1 MKTMT
6 ATDLKNSP
14 GAFFDALME
23 DGEVM
28 LTRHGRLIHV
38 VKSVIAPSE
47 GTANGSAAI
56 GAALER
62 VGAMI
67 PEEKRAEIFDQVMDE
82 LQKMRLKVKEGM
94 HDPE

>member
-38 VKSVIAPSE
+38 IKKMVEPSKSSVE
-47 GTANGSAAI
+47 GCASMKEVLEHYGS
-56 GAALER
+56 
-62 VGAMI
+62 MI
-67 PEEKRAEIFDQVMDE
+67 PEDERAGIFDQAMKS
-82 LQKMRLKVKEGM
+82 LSRIKLKINEGM

>member
-23 DGEVM
+23 DGEVI

-38 VKSVIAPSE
+38 IKKVVEPNK
-47 GTANGSAAI
+47 ANVPGGVAL
-56 GAALER
+56 GEALEWI
-62 VGAMI
+62 GAMI
-67 PEEKRAEIFDQVMDE
+67 PEDKRAEIFDQAMDE
-82 LQKMRLKVKEGM
+82 LVKLRLKVKEGA